1 MVLINVKKNKKIKS
15 LISVSLI
22 DKHLFRMSE
31 IETNSSLRTKAV
43 INMFTPAL
51 ISTFLIIGIYG
62 FSEAD
67 KTALLVFFQLFFSTE
82 SGPLLIMIIGLIIIV
97 SALYF
102 LYDFLNNYLE
112 DLAGY
117 EFYDDIVEK
126 LGDKA
131 AGELTSK
138 IYELSAERLLS
149 ENDLPENDQNDV
161 EDYIQSYIE
170 PATKKAVNLFY
181 KYYIIGLGIAFILIG
196 MFFLLSP
203 RAIGLPIILFLLPI
217 MIPVILNEISRKI
230 EETRIGDV
238 NLELFLNLYKQL
250 NIYEERFKLLK

>member
-1 MVLINVKKNKKIKS
+1 MNS
-15 LISVSLI
+15 LISISLI
-22 DKHLFRMSE
+22 DKHLYKMSE
-31 IETNSSLRTKAV
+31 LETNSSLRNKAV
-43 INMFTPAL
+43 IRMFIPAI
-51 ISTFLIIGIYG
+51 ISTFLIIGLYG
-62 FSEAD
+62 FTDAD

-82 SGPLLIMIIGLIIIV
+82 SGPFLIMTIGLIIIV
-97 SALYF
+97 SSIYF

-117 EFYDDIVEK
+117 EFYDNIVEK

-149 ENDLPENDQNDV
+149 GNDLPENDKSDV

-181 KYYIIGLGIAFILIG
+181 KYYVIGLGVAFILIG
-196 MFFLLSP
+196 LFFILSP
-203 RAIGLPIILFLLPI
+203 KAIGLPIILYLLPVL
-217 MIPVILNEISRKI
+217 IPVILNEISRKI